1 MWGVFVFVFLR
12 KWGVTLKISLRT
24 MVICNRKGETL
35 EREGRAAGCQAG
47 HCQQLPCQN
56 HRLSLEQA
64 EPSPVGQVL
73 GTACTPLMGVRHGD
87 THTRGC
93 KGDLAGALPS
103 AHVLGVT
110 GAGWV
115 GVGLECVFVGLKL
128 WASVTE
134 GSSEILSD
142 C

>member
-1 MWGVFVFVFLR
+1 MGFFCFCFLR
-12 KWGVTLKISLRT
+12 KWRVTLKISLRT
-24 MVICNRKGETL
+24 MVICNRKGDTL
-35 EREGRAAGCQAG
+35 EREERAAGRQVG

-93 KGDLAGALPS
+93 KGNLADALPG

-115 GVGLECVFVGLKL
+115 EVGLECIFVGLKL
-128 WASVTE
+128 WALLTE
-134 GSSEILSD
+134 CSSEILSD